1 MPAIISTPI
10 LGATGPNCRMSFAYH
25 QSYPVP
31 GSQVTLRVFLHRAL
45 SDSVWNKLIF
55 EITRPMN
62 NWVNFFLQIGS
73 LPAGYQIW
81 VSGMGVPVANTLP
94 YADMEID
101 EIKFIN
107 CGVNQSNQSSA
118 LNALTCNFEESFCGW
133 FDFNLNTNNQIDWV

>member
-31 GSQVTLRVFLHRAL
+31 GSQVTFRVFLHRPL
-45 SDSVWNKLIF
+45 SSLVWNKLIF
-55 EITRPMN
+55 QITQPINSWMS
-62 NWVNFFLQIGS
+62 FFVQIGS
-73 LPAGYQIW
+73 LPAGYQIQIA
-81 VSGMGVPVANTLP
+81 GTGVPVANTLP

-107 CGVNQSNQSSA
+107 CGVNQSTASN
-118 LNALTCNFEESFCGW
+118 NLTCNFEMGFCGW
-133 FDFNLNTNNQIDWV
+133 YDFNLNTNNQIDWV

>member
-31 GSQVTLRVFLHRAL
+31 GSQVTFRVFLHRPL
-45 SDSVWNKLIF
+45 SSLVWNKLIF
-55 EITRPMN
+55 QITRPINSWMS
-62 NWVNFFLQIGS
+62 FFVQIGS
-73 LPAGYQIW
+73 LPAGYQIQIA
-81 VSGMGVPVANTLP
+81 GTGVPVANTLP

-107 CGVNQSNQSSA
+107 CGVNQSTASN
-118 LNALTCNFEESFCGW
+118 NLTCNFEMGFCGW
-133 FDFNLNTNNQIDWV
+133 YDFNLNTNNQIDWV